1 METVRRSAIQAPT
14 SVQLRRHPRVR
25 VLAPFPCSLAL
36 VGLKRW
42 LTSEEGGL
50 GVVYDVSAKGAR
62 VMTQALISP
71 GDRIAI
77 NLRLPNQAA
86 ATVIELATVRWGKEQ
101 TYGIEFQEVS
111 LTADTRLQ
119 SFMGR
124 PSMPRAVSAP

>member
-1 METVRRSAIQAPT
+1 METIRRLAIQPPT

-42 LTSEEGGL
+42 LTSEEEGL

-62 VMTQALISP
+62 VMTQAQISP

-86 ATVIELATVRWGKEQ
+86 ATFIELATVRWGREQ
-101 TYGIEFQEVS
+101 IYGIEFQGVS
-111 LTADTRLQ
+111 SAADTRLQ
-119 SFMGR
+119 TFMDR
-124 PSMPRAVSAP
+124 LSMSPAVSAP